1 MTTQPAT
8 LTQGELTRLADDAL
22 AANDL
27 ELIRAAIAAMKG
39 DPDAMARCV
48 LEARGAPLSSGHA

>member
-1 MTTQPAT
+1 MPSET

-39 DPDAMARCV
+39 DADAMARCV
-48 LEARGAPLSSGHA
+48 RELRDSSTPARA